1 VVFTHAN
8 EPRHFFTM
16 VKQHGALLAKGRLT
30 GIQFDE
36 LFTDNL
42 YFRIA
47 RHAIDMAQRL
57 KQILAD
63 SGFKFYLD
71 SPTNQQF
78 VIMPNDRIPAL
89 QKQVEFSVWGPMCD
103 QESVCRFVTSWA
115 TTDDE
120 MLQLEK
126 ILLDNK

>member
-1 VVFTHAN
+1 MKIRTEFFSFRNRVVVIVVGVTL
-8 EPRHFFTM
+8 
-16 VKQHGALLAKGRLT
+16 GALSL
-30 GIQFDE
+30 
-36 LFTDNL
+36 L
-42 YFRIA
+42 YT
-47 RHAIDMAQRL
+47 IDMARRL